1 MELLWIYA
9 ALAVTVLIAFS
20 AFFSSSET
28 ALIGSG
34 RVKLTHLAE
43 KGDHG
48 AARAL
53 HMIKEPGTI
62 LATILVGNNLV
73 NVMAAAVATV
83 LLGPIWATVAMT
95 LLLLVFAEIT
105 PKTLA
110 ASSPERFAARVAAP
124 VQIIGYALK
133 PLTWTVSLLTDLLL
147 RTILGPRLD
156 AARGLSRKELLTAIR
171 IGARDGEL
179 EPSETRMTREV
190 LNLKD
195 THIRDIMIPLA
206 EVEAIPETSS
216 YKKVLG
222 TVAVATNTRYPVYR
236 ETLDDMVGM
245 LLVKD
250 LLVHWETAQEN
261 WRRHVRPLM
270 RVWAQLEAD
279 ELLRDM
285 QIQGQH
291 LAAVEDDDG
300 RIIGIVTMEDIL
312 EEIVGEI
319 QDEMDEDEM
328 DLMREISPGRYV
340 VNGDMEVDDLCK
352 VINIDLG
359 RADQEVTLKAWFEK
373 RCHAI
378 SIVKRRLRIGNTRI
392 IHRGGRRYEILVKSQ
407 REALQEAPQEAPQV
421 TTDTAQHTPD

>member
-9 ALAVTVLIAFS
+9 AVALAALIAAS

-43 KGDHG
+43 GGDRG

-53 HMIKEPGTI
+53 RMIKEPGTI

-73 NVMAAAVATV
+73 NVTAAAVATV
-83 LLGPIWATVAMT
+83 IMGPIWATVVIT
-95 LLLLVFAEIT
+95 ILLLVFAEIT
-105 PKTLA
+105 PKTIA
-110 ASSPERFAARVAAP
+110 AAAPERFAARVAAP
-124 VQIIGYALK
+124 VRLIGYVLK
-133 PLTWTVSLLTDLLL
+133 PLTWTVTLMTDLVL
-147 RTILGPRLD
+147 RPILGPKND
-156 AARGLSRKELLTAIR
+156 AGRGLSRKELLTAIR
-171 IGARDGEL
+171 IGASDGEL

-190 LNLKD
+190 LKLKD
-195 THIRDIMIPLA
+195 TQIQEIMIPLS
-206 EVEAIPETSS
+206 EVEAITETSS

-222 TVAVATNTRYPVYR
+222 AVARSTNTRYPVYR
-236 ETLDDMVGM
+236 EALEDMVGM

-270 RVWAQLEAD
+270 RVWAKLEAD
-279 ELLRDM
+279 ELMRDM

-291 LAAVEDDDG
+291 MAAVENDDG
-300 RIIGIVTMEDIL
+300 RVIGIVTMEDIL

-328 DLMREISPGRYV
+328 DLVREVSPGRYV
-340 VNGDMEVDDLCK
+340 IHGDMEVDDLCK
-352 VINIDLG
+352 IINIDLG
-359 RADQEVTLKAWFEK
+359 GSDQEITLAAWFEK
-373 RCHAI
+373 RCKVV
-378 SIVKRRLRIGNTRI
+378 SMVKRRLKIGNTRI
-392 IHRGGRRYEILVKSQ
+392 IHRGGKRYEVLVKSQ
-407 REALQEAPQEAPQV
+407 RLAPEQLTEKSAKKSSEQ
-421 TTDTAQHTPD
+421 

>member
-1 MELLWIYA
+1 MDILWIYA
-9 ALAVTVLIAFS
+9 ALALAVLIVLS

-43 KGDHG
+43 DGDRG
-48 AARAL
+48 AIRAL
-53 HMIKEPGTI
+53 RMIREPGTV

-83 LLGPIWATVAMT
+83 IMGPIWATVVMT

-110 ASSPERFAARVAAP
+110 ATSPERFAARVSGP
-124 VQIIGYALK
+124 VQITGYLLK
-133 PLTWTVSLLTDLLL
+133 PLTWTVSLLTDMLL
-147 RTILGPRLD
+147 RPILGPKID

-190 LNLKD
+190 LKLKD
-195 THIRDIMIPLA
+195 TKIGDIMIPLA
-206 EVEAIPETSS
+206 EVEGISETSS

-222 TVAVATNTRYPVYR
+222 TVARATNTRYPVYR
-236 ETLDDMVGM
+236 ESLEDMAGM

-291 LAAVEDDDG
+291 LAAVEDDEG
-300 RIIGIVTMEDIL
+300 RIVGIVTMEDIL

-319 QDEMDEDEM
+319 QDELDEDEL
-328 DLMREISPGRYV
+328 DLMREVSPGRYV

-359 RADQEVTLKAWFEK
+359 RTDQEVTLAAWFEK
-373 RCHAI
+373 RCKAI
-378 SIVKRRLRIGNTRI
+378 SMVKRRLKTGNTRI
-392 IHRGGRRYEILVKSQ
+392 IHRGGRRFEILVKSQ
-407 REALQEAPQEAPQV
+407 RMALEEPLDPP
-421 TTDTAQHTPD
+421 TPTDA

>member
-1 MELLWIYA
+1 MELLWIYTA
-9 ALAVTVLIAFS
+9 VALAVLIVLS

-34 RVKLTHLAE
+34 RVKLTHLAD
-43 KGDHG
+43 GGNRG

-53 HMIKEPGTI
+53 QMIREPGTV
-62 LATILVGNNLV
+62 LATILVGNNIV

-83 LLGPIWATVAMT
+83 IMGPVWATVVIT

-105 PKTLA
+105 PKTIA
-110 ASSPERFAARVAAP
+110 ATAPERLAARVAAP
-124 VQIIGYALK
+124 VHIIGYVLK
-133 PLTWTVSLLTDLLL
+133 PLTWTVTLMTDLVL
-147 RTILGPRLD
+147 RPILGPKLD
-156 AARGLSRKELLTAIR
+156 ANRKLSRKELLTAIR

-190 LNLKD
+190 LKLKD
-195 THIRDIMIPLA
+195 TKIQDIMIPLA
-206 EVEAIPETSS
+206 QVEAITETSS

-222 TVAVATNTRYPVYR
+222 TVARATNTRYPVYR
-236 ETLDDMVGM
+236 ETLDNIIGM

-270 RVWAQLEAD
+270 RVWDKLEAD

-291 LAAVEDDDG
+291 MAAVKSDDG

-328 DLMREISPGRYV
+328 DILREVSPGRYMV
-340 VNGDMEVDDLCK
+340 HGDMEVDDLCK
-352 VINIDLG
+352 VINIDLEG
-359 RADQEVTLKAWFEK
+359 SDQEVTLAAWFDK
-373 RCHAI
+373 RCKAI
-378 SIVKRRLRIGNTRI
+378 SMVKQRLKIGNTRI
-392 IHRGGRRYEILVKSQ
+392 IHRGGNRYEILVKSQ
-407 REALQEAPQEAPQV
+407 RMAPQESAE
-421 TTDTAQHTPD
+421 PDRLVEE

>member
-1 MELLWIYA
+1 METIWIFA
-9 ALAVTVLIAFS
+9 TLALGVLIALS

-34 RVKLTHLAE
+34 RVKLTHLADS
-43 KGDHG
+43 GDRG
-48 AARAL
+48 ALRAL
-53 HMIKEPGTI
+53 HMIQEPGTV

-73 NVMAAAVATV
+73 NVMAAAMATV
-83 LLGPIWATVAMT
+83 VMGPLWATVVMT

-110 ASSPERFAARVAAP
+110 ASAPERYAARLSGP
-124 VQIIGYALK
+124 VQMAGYLVR
-133 PLTWTVSLLTDLLL
+133 PLTWVVTLITDVLL
-147 RTILGPRLD
+147 RSILGPQKD
-156 AARGLSRKELLTAIR
+156 ASRGLSRKELLTAIR

-190 LNLKD
+190 LKLKD
-195 THIRDIMIPLA
+195 TKIQDIMIPLD
-206 EVEAIPETSS
+206 EVEAIRETAS

-222 TVAVATNTRYPVYR
+222 TIARTTNTRYPVYR
-236 ETLDDMVGM
+236 ETLDDMAGM

-250 LLVHWETAQEN
+250 LLVHWESAPEN

-270 RVWAQLEAD
+270 RVSASLEAD

-291 LAAVEDDDG
+291 MAAVEDAHG
-300 RIIGIVTMEDIL
+300 QVIGIVTMEDIL

-328 DLMREISPGRYV
+328 DPLREVSPGRYLIH
-340 VNGDMEVDDLCK
+340 GDMEVDDLCK
-352 VINIDLG
+352 IINVDLG
-359 RADQEVTLKAWFEK
+359 GSDQEVTLEAWFKK
-373 RCHAI
+373 RCQAT
-378 SIVKRRLRIGNTRI
+378 SMVKRRLKIGSTRI
-392 IHRGGRRYEILVKSQ
+392 IHRGGKRYEILVRSQ
-407 REALQEAPQEAPQV
+407 RLYPESQA
-421 TTDTAQHTPD
+421 

>member
-9 ALAVTVLIAFS
+9 AVSLAALIAMS

-34 RVKLTHLAE
+34 RVKLTHLADG
-43 KGDHG
+43 GDRG

-53 HMIKEPGTI
+53 QMIKEPGTI

-73 NVMAAAVATV
+73 NVTAAAVATV
-83 LLGPIWATVAMT
+83 IMGPVWATVVIT

-105 PKTLA
+105 PKTIA
-110 ASSPERFAARVAAP
+110 AMAPERFAARVAVP
-124 VQIIGYALK
+124 VRVLGYVIR
-133 PLTWTVSLLTDLLL
+133 PLTWTVTLMTDLVL
-147 RTILGPRLD
+147 RPILGPKND
-156 AARGLSRKELLTAIR
+156 SSRGLSRKELLTAIR

-190 LNLKD
+190 LKLKD
-195 THIRDIMIPLA
+195 TLIQDIMIPLA
-206 EVEAIPETSS
+206 EVEAITETSS

-222 TVAVATNTRYPVYR
+222 AVARSTNTRYPVYR

-270 RVWAQLEAD
+270 RVWAKLEAD
-279 ELLRDM
+279 ELMRDM

-291 LAAVEDDDG
+291 MAAVEDDEG

-328 DLMREISPGRYV
+328 DLVREVSPGRYV
-340 VNGDMEVDDLCK
+340 IHGDMEVDDLCK

-359 RADQEVTLKAWFEK
+359 GSDQEVTLATWFEK
-373 RCHAI
+373 RCKVI
-378 SIVKRRLRIGNTRI
+378 SMVKRRLKIGNTRI
-392 IHRGGRRYEILVKSQ
+392 IHRGGKRFEILVKSQ
-407 REALQEAPQEAPQV
+407 RLAPEIS
-421 TTDTAQHTPD
+421 PDRPGEQPADRPTGE

>member
-1 MELLWIYA
+1 MEILWIYA
-9 ALAVTVLIAFS
+9 AIAVVVLIALS

-34 RVKLTHLAE
+34 RVKLTHLADE
-43 KGDHG
+43 GDRG

-53 HMIKEPGTI
+53 HMIREPGTV

-73 NVMAAAVATV
+73 NVMAAALATV
-83 LLGPIWATVAMT
+83 LLGPVWATVAMT

-110 ASSPERFAARVAAP
+110 AMAPERFAARVAAP
-124 VQIIGYALK
+124 VQLTGYALK
-133 PLTWTVSLLTDLLL
+133 PLTWTVTLLTDVIL
-147 RTILGPRLD
+147 RPILGPKLD
-156 AARGLSRKELLTAIR
+156 ADHKLSRKELLTAIR

-190 LNLKD
+190 LKLKD
-195 THIRDIMIPLA
+195 THIQDIMIPLN
-206 EVEAIPETSS
+206 EVDAISETSS

-222 TVAVATNTRYPVYR
+222 TLARTTNTRYPVYR
-236 ETLDDMVGM
+236 ETLDDMAGM

-270 RVWAQLEAD
+270 RTWAKLEAD

-291 LAAVEDDDG
+291 MAAVENDEG

-328 DLMREISPGRYV
+328 DLMREVSLGRYV
-340 VNGDMEVDDLCK
+340 VHGDMEVDDLCK

-359 RADQEVTLKAWFEK
+359 GSDQEVTLEAWFEK
-373 RCHAI
+373 RCKAI
-378 SIVKRRLRIGNTRI
+378 SMVKRRLKIGNTRI
-392 IHRGGRRYEILVKSQ
+392 IHRSGRRYEILVKSQ
-407 REALQEAPQEAPQV
+407 MIAPQDPADQASVDEERP
-421 TTDTAQHTPD
+421 

>member
-1 MELLWIYA
+1 MEILWIYA
-9 ALAVTVLIAFS
+9 AVAVAGLIVLS

-34 RVKLTHLAE
+34 RVKLTHLADR
-43 KGDHG
+43 GDRG

-53 HMIKEPGTI
+53 QMIKEPGTV

-73 NVMAAAVATV
+73 NVMAAALATV
-83 LLGPIWATVAMT
+83 ILGPVWATVVMT

-110 ASSPERFAARVAAP
+110 ATSPERFAAWVARP
-124 VQIIGYALK
+124 VQLTGYLLR
-133 PLTWTVSLLTDLLL
+133 PLTWTVTLLTDMLL
-147 RTILGPRLD
+147 RPILGPKVD
-156 AARGLSRKELLTAIR
+156 ADRGLSRKELLTAIR
-171 IGARDGEL
+171 IGATDGEL

-190 LNLKD
+190 LKLKD
-195 THIRDIMIPLA
+195 THIQDIMIPLA
-206 EVEAIPETSS
+206 EVEGISENSS

-222 TVAVATNTRYPVYR
+222 TVARATNTRYPVYR
-236 ETLDDMVGM
+236 ETLDDIVGM

-291 LAAVEDDDG
+291 LAAVENDEG
-300 RIIGIVTMEDIL
+300 QIIGIVTMEDIL

-328 DLMREISPGRYV
+328 DLMREVSPGRYV

-359 RADQEVTLKAWFEK
+359 GSDQEVTLAAWFEK
-373 RCHAI
+373 RCNAI
-378 SIVKRRLRIGNTRI
+378 SMVKRRLKIGNTRI
-392 IHRGGRRYEILVKSQ
+392 IHRGGRRFEILVKSQ
-407 REALQEAPQEAPQV
+407 RLASQDPGE
-421 TTDTAQHTPD
+421 TTPPPEE

>member
-1 MELLWIYA
+1 MEILWIYA
-9 ALAVTVLIAFS
+9 AVAVAVLIALS

-34 RVKLTHLAE
+34 RVKLTHLADE
-43 KGDHG
+43 NDRG

-53 HMIKEPGTI
+53 HMIKEPGTV

-73 NVMAAAVATV
+73 NVMAAALATV
-83 LLGPIWATVAMT
+83 LLGPVWATVVMT

-110 ASSPERFAARVAAP
+110 AMAPERFAARVAAP
-124 VQIIGYALK
+124 VQLIGYVLK
-133 PLTWTVSLLTDLLL
+133 PLTWTVSLMTDALL
-147 RTILGPRLD
+147 RPILGPKLD
-156 AARGLSRKELLTAIR
+156 ADRKLSRKELLTAIR

-190 LNLKD
+190 LKLKD
-195 THIRDIMIPLA
+195 THIQDIMIPLSQ
-206 EVEAIPETSS
+206 VEAIGETSS

-222 TVAVATNTRYPVYR
+222 TLARATNTRYPVYR

-270 RVWAQLEAD
+270 RTWTRLEAD

-291 LAAVEDDDG
+291 MAAVENDDG
-300 RIIGIVTMEDIL
+300 RIVGIVTMEDIL

-328 DLMREISPGRYV
+328 DLMREVSPGRYV
-340 VNGDMEVDDLCK
+340 VHGDMEVDDLCK

-359 RADQEVTLKAWFEK
+359 GSDQEVTLAAWFEK
-373 RCHAI
+373 RCRAI
-378 SIVKRRLRIGNTRI
+378 SMVKRRVKIGNIRI

-407 REALQEAPQEAPQV
+407 MVAPQDPADP
-421 TTDTAQHTPD
+421 ASPDEERAEE